1 MIKTNLKLVFDE
13 LKRTDISIEQ
23 IYVEGELFTI
33 EQLKKLHEWV
43 DKNKELYINNVI
55 KYKYFASRRIA
66 LIVLLEEDFFDK
78 NSYDFED
85 LTKYERR
92 ASIRFE
98 VTNKNKKDLDSPQ
111 KVHPKNPCLY
121 YENFESNQS
130 KRQYREALKKLLE
143 TPFHFFEKE
152 EAIKSLSNMFED
164 LQNC

>member
-23 IYVEGELFTI
+23 IYVEGELFTV

-43 DKNKELYINNVI
+43 DKNKELYINILI
-55 KYKYFASRRIA
+55 KYKYFTSRRIA

-78 NSYDFED
+78 NNYDFED
-85 LTKYERR
+85 LTKYERK

-98 VTNKNKKDLDSPQ
+98 VTNKNKKDLDTPE

-152 EAIKSLSNMFED
+152 EAIKSLSNTFED

>member
-1 MIKTNLKLVFDE
+1 MIKTNLKLVFDI
-13 LKRTDISIEQ
+13 LKRTDISIKE
-23 IYVEGELFTI
+23 IYVEGELFSV
-33 EQLKKLHEWV
+33 EQLKKIHEWV
-43 DKNKELYINNVI
+43 DKNKELYINVQI

-78 NSYDFED
+78 NNYDFED
-85 LTKYERR
+85 LTRYERI

-98 VTNKNKKDLDSPQ
+98 VTNKNKKDLDTPE

-121 YENFESNQS
+121 YENLELNQS

-152 EAIKSLSNMFED
+152 EAIKSLSNTFQD

>member
-1 MIKTNLKLVFDE
+1 MIKTNLKLVFEE

-43 DKNKELYINNVI
+43 DKNKELYINILI

-78 NSYDFED
+78 KNYDFED
-85 LTKYERR
+85 LTKYERK

-98 VTNKNKKDLDSPQ
+98 LTNKNKKVLDSPQ

-143 TPFHFFEKE
+143 TSFHFFEKE
-152 EAIKSLSNMFED
+152 DAIKSLSNTFED

>member
-1 MIKTNLKLVFDE
+1 MIKTNLKFVFDE

-23 IYVEGELFTI
+23 IYIEGELFTVQ
-33 EQLKKLHEWV
+33 QLKKLHEWV
-43 DKNKELYINNVI
+43 DKNKELYINILI

-98 VTNKNKKDLDSPQ
+98 VTNKNKKDLDTPQ

>member
-1 MIKTNLKLVFDE
+1 MIKTNLKLVFDI

-23 IYVEGELFTI
+23 IYVEGELFTV
-33 EQLKKLHEWV
+33 EQLKKIHEWV
-43 DKNKELYINNVI
+43 DKNKELYININI

-66 LIVLLEEDFFDK
+66 LIVILEEDFYDK
-78 NSYDFED
+78 KNYDFED
-85 LTKYERR
+85 LTRYERI

-98 VTNKNKKDLDSPQ
+98 VTNKNKKDLDTPE

-130 KRQYREALKKLLE
+130 KRQYKAALKKLLE

-152 EAIKSLSNMFED
+152 EAIKSLSNTFED